1 MRLLRRRRRKQK
13 ENELVYANGKSPRF
27 DPDGEGGQMGL
38 FEHLGE
44 LRRRIT
50 WVFVALIL
58 GTVVGFIAAGPAL
71 DFMRG
76 PYCQVTADEIP
87 LLDDEGVPMLDAD
100 GNPLLG
106 NIDDCEL
113 VILGPTEGIVQYFKV
128 ALMIGGVLA
137 IPVTT
142 YQVMMFVLPGLKRGE
157 RRSVLL
163 AIPAITFLFIVGS
176 VFAWE
181 VLMPPALGFLEGFQ
195 PTLFRPE
202 WTASLYISFVIS
214 LVFWMGV
221 AFETPLVF
229 FVLSLFGVVSAG
241 ALARN
246 WRVAVVGSA
255 IAAAF
260 ITPTIDPVNMALVM
274 GPLMV
279 LYLFSILLVMIG
291 RRIGGFR

>member
-1 MRLLRRRRRKQK
+1 
-13 ENELVYANGKSPRF
+13 
-27 DPDGEGGQMGL
+27 MGL

-44 LRRRIT
+44 LRRRAT
-50 WVFVALIL
+50 WALLALVI
-58 GTVVGFIAAGPAL
+58 GTVIGFVFAGPAL

-76 PYCQVTADEIP
+76 PYCQISATNEPVLDEEGNP
-87 LLDDEGVPMLDAD
+87 LTDPD
-100 GNPLLG
+100 GNPL
-106 NIDDCEL
+106 IDRNEDCEL
-113 VILGPTEGIVQYFKV
+113 VVLGPTEGIVQYFKV
-128 ALMIGGVLA
+128 SLMLGATMA
-137 IPVTT
+137 IPVIT
-142 YQVMMFVLPGLKRGE
+142 YQLMMFVLPALTRKE
-157 RRSVLL
+157 RRRVLL
-163 AIPAITFLFIVGS
+163 AIPAITLLFVVGA
-176 VFAWE
+176 VFAWY

-195 PTLFRPE
+195 PTLFQPE

-229 FVLSLFGVVSAG
+229 FVLSLLGMVEAG
-241 ALARN
+241 TLARN

-279 LYLFSILLVMIG
+279 LYLFSILLVFIG
-291 RRIGGFR
+291 RRMGGHR